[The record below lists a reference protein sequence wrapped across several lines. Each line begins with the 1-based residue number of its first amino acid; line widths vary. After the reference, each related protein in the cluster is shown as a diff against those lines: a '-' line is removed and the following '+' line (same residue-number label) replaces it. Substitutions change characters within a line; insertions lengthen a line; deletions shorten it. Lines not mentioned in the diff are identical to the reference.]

1 MSTPV
6 HLESVSV
13 EAAEVIAQAVVAEF
27 EPFLS
32 LIASFGYV
40 NTTFWIPAV
49 LIVGSLW
56 WFFRQFL
63 SIYR

>member
-6 HLESVSV
+6 HLESISV
-13 EAAEVIAQAVVAEF
+13 EAAAAIAQAVVVEL
-27 EPFLS
+27 EPYLS

-40 NTTFWIPAV
+40 NTTFWVPAV
-49 LIVGSLW
+49 LVVGCLW

-63 SIYR
+63 STYR